1 MNFVVCKYSGK
12 LLEKQQLPFSI
23 GMHAAVAKT

>member
-1 MNFVVCKYSGK
+1 MNFVDCKYFG